1 MFEVFADTGRGEDG
15 EEAGRRLG
23 VRLFLDLLGL
33 LVSDHLGRLDLVV
46 RPDHRVRGGVRVSL
60 GSGSKTHGA
69 ESGLPLRHQ
78 YCSAALRSGEL
89 LLWMGAECT
98 HLCLSAVY
106 VCLCSCVR
114 DTLSRCICVCLL
126 FYLPVCPFVVCFS
139 VCVRCECMWGR
150 GGRYIV
156 CASGSSFK
164 NENYCLQCSVVNFPL
179 LTAALKEYASDS
191 AIDLVKIFIIII
203 ISNWASSYWIKR
215 WDDILYFQVY
225 VNNSAV
231 RQLEANT
238 FRGLKISNLQIS
250 HAQVII

>member
-150 GGRYIV
+150 GGGILFV
-156 CASGSSFK
+156 PLDLL
-164 NENYCLQCSVVNFPL
+164 LQM
-179 LTAALKEYASDS
+179 
-191 AIDLVKIFIIII
+191 KIT
-203 ISNWASSYWIKR
+203 ASSALW
-215 WDDILYFQVY
+215 
-225 VNNSAV
+225 S
-231 RQLEANT
+231 T
-238 FRGLKISNLQIS
+238 FLCSQPHSKNMARIRR
-250 HAQVII
+250 